1 MTIKQKP
8 CTSIS
13 LCWDVRLLDAR
24 IEVLSNPLLGI
35 VQKSEVDSFL
45 RHLSNMNLFLASDVS
60 VSDVRFKQALFHE
73 FGIEEEMGK
82 SLDYLA
88 GRTDMFKE

>member
-1 MTIKQKP
+1 MTSEHRLR
-8 CTSIS
+8 TSIS
-13 LCWDVRLLDAR
+13 LCWDVRLHEAR

-35 VQKSEVDSFL
+35 VQKSEVESFL
-45 RHLSNMNLFLASDVS
+45 RHLSNMNLFLSRDVDVS
-60 VSDVRFKQALFHE
+60 DARFKQALFHE

-88 GRTDMFKE
+88 GRTEMFKE